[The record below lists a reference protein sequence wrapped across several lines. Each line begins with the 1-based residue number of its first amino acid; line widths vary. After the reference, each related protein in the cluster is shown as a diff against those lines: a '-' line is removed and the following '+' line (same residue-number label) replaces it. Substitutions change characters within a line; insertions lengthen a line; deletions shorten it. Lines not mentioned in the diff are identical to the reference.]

1 MYQCDRCLCEY
12 DKPLIRRRV
21 KSCGFRAVC
30 EDCAREL
37 RRSRKRGSANETFK
51 EVRSNIFV

>member
-1 MYQCDRCLCEY
+1 MYKCDRCLCEFNE
-12 DKPLIRRRV
+12 PLIRRRV

-37 RRSRKRGSANETFK
+37 RRSKRGRANETLQ